1 MVWAMLD
8 ENDDFRRP
16 CTIGVQCPQSRQAG
30 DVLAVTSGQ
39 VDAVRTSLFD
49 DLPRF
54 ADGWQLADRI
64 LRYNVEITSIHVPE
78 KRK

>member
-1 MVWAMLD
+1 M
-8 ENDDFRRP
+8 
-16 CTIGVQCPQSRQAG
+16 
-30 DVLAVTSGQ
+30 AVTSGQ
-39 VDAVRTSLFD
+39 VDAVRAGLFD

-64 LRYNVEITSIHVPE
+64 LRDSVETTSIHVPE

>member
-1 MVWAMLD
+1 MLD

-39 VDAVRTSLFD
+39 VDAVRAGPFD

-64 LRYNVEITSIHVPE
+64 FRHTTPITSIHVPE

>member
-1 MVWAMLD
+1 M
-8 ENDDFRRP
+8 
-16 CTIGVQCPQSRQAG
+16 
-30 DVLAVTSGQ
+30 AVTSGQ

>member
-1 MVWAMLD
+1 MLD

-16 CTIGVQCPQSRQAG
+16 CTIGVQCPQSRQAR

-39 VDAVRTSLFD
+39 VGAVRAGLFD

-64 LRYNVEITSIHVPE
+64 FATPS
-78 KRK
+78 K

>member
-1 MVWAMLD
+1 M
-8 ENDDFRRP
+8 
-16 CTIGVQCPQSRQAG
+16 
-30 DVLAVTSGQ
+30 AVTSGQ
-39 VDAVRTSLFD
+39 VDAVRASLFD

-54 ADGWQLADRI
+54 AVGWQLADRI

>member
-1 MVWAMLD
+1 MLD

-16 CTIGVQCPQSRQAG
+16 CTIGVQCPQSRPER

-39 VDAVRTSLFD
+39 VGAVLADLFGE
-49 DLPRF
+49 LPRF
-54 ADGWQLADRI
+54 ARGWQLADRI
-64 LRYNVEITSIHVPE
+64 FRYIGEITSIHVPE

>member
-1 MVWAMLD
+1 MLD

-16 CTIGVQCPQSRQAG
+16 CTIGVQCPQSRPAR

-39 VDAVRTSLFD
+39 VGAVRAGLFD
-49 DLPRF
+49 DQPTF
-54 ADGWQLADRI
+54 ARGWQLADRI
-64 LRYNVEITSIHVPE
+64 LRHTAEITSIHVPE